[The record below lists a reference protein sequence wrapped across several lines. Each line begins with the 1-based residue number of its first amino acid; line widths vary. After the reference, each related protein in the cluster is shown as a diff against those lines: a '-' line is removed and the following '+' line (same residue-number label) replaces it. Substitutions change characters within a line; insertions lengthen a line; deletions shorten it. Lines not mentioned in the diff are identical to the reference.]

1 MSHSRSHDQPRA
13 VTGSDGVVVTAKKK
27 KHQRTTASPLM
38 GGDPLHAPAPARTP
52 SSSGTGTGTGTGTST
67 STSSPSLQNQSAF
80 KRQRLDSGEGVST
93 LQSPKMQQQQQQQQ
107 AIGQR
112 ELQGKAQQLLLQ
124 RMRLPIWS
132 ARQNIVDAVRT
143 SDTVVLLAE
152 TGSGKTTQVPQF
164 LYEAGMTD
172 DRAPLIGVT
181 QPRRVAAT
189 SLASRVSAEMG
200 EPDPGSINS
209 KLPRNSSRKNGKS
222 RGTEEAGLGRVGYA
236 IRFDDRTGPKTAIRF
251 MTDGLL
257 LREVIGTAASTG
269 FGKRGQSKETHS
281 QADQSAANSGPTH
294 SMLDRYSV
302 LIIDEAHER
311 TVDTDLLLGLV
322 KRIQAKRKEAHIRWK
337 DRQARRA
344 RIGSSTTSEQTQHDA
359 DAEPRLLKVVVM
371 SATLD
376 AEKFSTFFS
385 LADAKGRAVPAPIL
399 YVQGRMHKVR
409 LSHTLEPCLDW
420 TEAAR
425 ATVFQIHTTR
435 PPGDVLIFGT
445 GAEEI
450 DGLCHA
456 LSSLNGI
463 LELHDEGKRAE
474 KGLGVGR
481 VGEGLLPV
489 PLYAALGPVGVA
501 AAFAPTPPGYRKVI
515 VATNIA
521 ETSIT
526 LPNIRYVIDCGLA
539 KERGVKRGGGG
550 GGGARA
556 GLGGSRIT
564 SLDAGPIS
572 KSAADQRAG
581 RAGRTADGDC
591 FRLYTLQSY
600 EEELAE
606 ESTPEVERADLTNAF
621 LALFSIG
628 IMPHEFEWIS
638 RPEEEEV
645 HASIVALSV
654 LGAIEPCPAPQK
666 GMRITRLGT
675 RMAALPLPAPLA
687 RTLIAA
693 GEEGPTV
700 SRQARDLV
708 AILSSDRASV
718 LYLPAPHLKDASI
731 VKSAGA
737 GAGVGAGAKGKS
749 ESDKAAEAHAKFA
762 HPTGDHAT
770 QLTALYAYMDANEEF
785 SSKLLD
791 LDGSG
796 AGAGAGMGATNGWG
810 KGTFKRRNMELKAWC
825 EANYV
830 SFRNVKQVLDI
841 RRQIDLICKT
851 AGIVCDDHDRDL
863 GRSERGRSSGLLSA
877 SSASASASASTS
889 ARSTPDLADENEML
903 RKADGLFVRRGGNAS
918 RQEGLANASG
928 VEDYS
933 ALRRCLLKGRP
944 ADFAIRQDDGSYIKD
959 GRLTLRIHP
968 SSFLF
973 GHNNPTRSSSTASA
987 AGAPSNAKPSAI
999 IFDEVL
1005 FTTQYFART
1014 VSAIEPA
1021 ELASV
1026 DEEIRNRPAL
1036 AGFVKRLEK

>member
-1 MSHSRSHDQPRA
+1 
-13 VTGSDGVVVTAKKK
+13 
-27 KHQRTTASPLM
+27 M
-38 GGDPLHAPAPARTP
+38 GRLLHAHPPARTP
-52 SSSGTGTGTGTGTST
+52 SSSGTSTST
-67 STSSPSLQNQSAF
+67 STSTSNGNGNANANGTSSPSLQNQKVF
-80 KRQRLDSGEGVST
+80 KRQRLDSGERVST
-93 LQSPKMQQQQQQQQ
+93 LQSPKMQPQQQ
-107 AIGQR
+107 AIGQK

-124 RMRLPIWS
+124 RMQLPIWS
-132 ARQNIVDAVRT
+132 ARQHIVDAVRT

-209 KLPRNSSRKNGKS
+209 KLPRSSSSRKNGKS
-222 RGTEEAGLGRVGYA
+222 RGTEEVGVGRVAYA

-269 FGKRGQSKETHS
+269 FGQRGQSKETHS
-281 QADQSAANSGPTH
+281 QEDQSATNSGPTH

-337 DRQARRA
+337 DRQDRRA
-344 RIGSSTTSEQTQHDA
+344 RIASSTTSEQRHQDA

-385 LADAKGRAVPAPIL
+385 LADAKGRTVPAPIL

-450 DGLCHA
+450 DGLCHT
-456 LSSLNGI
+456 LSCLNGI
-463 LELHDEGKRAE
+463 LELHDEKKRAE
-474 KGLGVGR
+474 KGLGAGK
-481 VGEGLLPV
+481 VGEERLLPV

-539 KERGVKRGGGG
+539 KERGVKRGGA
-550 GGGARA
+550 GGGARS

-654 LGAIEPCPAPQK
+654 LGAIEPCPAPQM

-718 LYLPAPHLKDASI
+718 LYLPAPHLKDASL
-731 VKSAGA
+731 VKGA
-737 GAGVGAGAKGKS
+737 GAGAKGKS

-770 QLTALYAYMDANEEF
+770 QLSALYAYMDANEEF

-791 LDGSG
+791 LDGSR
-796 AGAGAGMGATNGWG
+796 AGVGATNGKS
-810 KGTFKRRNMELKAWC
+810 KGMFKRRNMELKAWC
-825 EANYV
+825 EANYI

-841 RRQIDLICKT
+841 RRQIDLICKK

-863 GRSERGRSSGLLSA
+863 ERSERGRSSGLLSA
-877 SSASASASASTS
+877 SASASTS
-889 ARSTPDLADENEML
+889 TRSTPDSADENETL

-944 ADFAIRQDDGSYIKD
+944 ADFAIRQEDGSYIKD
-959 GRLTLRIHP
+959 GHLTLRIHP

-973 GHNNPTRSSSTASA
+973 GHNNPTRSNSTASA
-987 AGAPSNAKPSAI
+987 AGASSNAKPSAI